1 MALGAPYTIPPPPAA
16 YEHYLPLMN
25 TCTMITGLCW
35 VACYLGQAH
44 HSMTHRTY
52 SMPFFA
58 QASNLAWEFVY
69 GGLIYPSPLALERLI
84 FLSGFATNT
93 ILQYTAIRYGRAE
106 WVHAPLVSRNLEAL
120 YAVTIA
126 VFVAGNLAAA
136 EQFGPHIGG
145 YYVAI
150 LAQLIISVGSLA
162 QLLSRGATRGFSLWL
177 WTFRHVGS
185 ILAAPCFYIRA
196 VYWPEAFGFLM
207 DPVMLWMGGISYL
220 AELAYGLLFWW
231 IQRQEEERESRK
243 SK

>member
-1 MALGAPYTIPPPPAA
+1 
-16 YEHYLPLMN
+16 
-25 TCTMITGLCW
+25 
-35 VACYLGQAH
+35 
-44 HSMTHRTY
+44 MTHRTY
-52 SMPFFA
+52 NMPFFA

-69 GGLIYPSPLALERLI
+69 GGLVFPSPLALERLI

-106 WVHAPLVSRNLEAL
+106 WAHAPLVSRNLGAL

-126 VFVAGNLAAA
+126 VFVVGNLAAA

-177 WTFRHVGS
+177 WCVFH
-185 ILAAPCFYIRA
+185 LFY
-196 VYWPEAFGFLM
+196 
-207 DPVMLWMGGISYL
+207 
-220 AELAYGLLFWW
+220 
-231 IQRQEEERESRK
+231 
-243 SK
+243 